1 MTTHRVI
8 QARGVMGPTVEGEV
22 MVCPN
27 SIQGWYGIDVLT
39 GAITEKGH
47 VHEGKSIAGKVL
59 VLPCARGSLGWSN
72 YFHNA
77 FLNGVGPIAYVFT
90 RMDSK
95 CATTILSTETPCV
108 ADFDLDKWD
117 PCKDLKDGDIVRL
130 NGDTGDI
137 TILKPAPS
145 SEL

>member
-1 MTTHRVI
+1 MAENTVI
-8 QARGVMGPTVEGEV
+8 RARGVMGPTVEGIV

-27 SIQGWYGIDVLT
+27 SIQGWYGIDVKT
-39 GAITEKGH
+39 GVITEKGH
-47 VHEGKSIAGKVL
+47 IHEGESIAGKVL

-77 FLNGVGPIAYVFT
+77 FLNGVGPVAYVFT

-108 ADFDLDKWD
+108 ADFDLAQWD
-117 PCKDLKDGDIVRL
+117 PCKALRDGDLVRL
-130 NGDTGDI
+130 NGDTGEI
-137 TILKPAPS
+137 TILQTQA
-145 SEL
+145 E